1 MTQSNE
7 NADVDVV
14 VVGAGFVG
22 IYATHYLRDQLGLT
36 VCTFESGSDVGGTW
50 FWNRYPGAR
59 CDIESTHYSY
69 SFSEE
74 LQSEWH
80 WSERY
85 AAQPEILS
93 YLNYVADKF
102 DIRRNV
108 QFNTRITSMVWDD
121 AKSVWHVGTDD
132 GKTTTTRFIVSGAG
146 NLSIPKRPEF
156 PGIDN
161 FKGQLLSTHR
171 WPHEPVDLAG
181 KRVGIIGTGA
191 SGIQVIQSI
200 APEVGHL
207 TVFQRTPNFACP
219 LRNRPVSDA
228 EHEERVKIYPQIRQG
243 ALNNFMGIITDEP
256 GESAKT
262 VSAEERKKVYDRI
275 YYDVGG
281 FHILVGT
288 YADLLFDK
296 ESNDTLADY
305 LRDRIA
311 DRVDDPAVAKM
322 LTPHD
327 HPFGTK
333 RAPMETNYY
342 EVFNRDNVTLVDVRA
357 NPIEEVTEKGVR
369 VGGVEHE
376 LDVLI
381 SAMGFNFST
390 GALLEMGVVGR
401 DGLTLNEKWA
411 NGPETYLG
419 IASHGFPNFFMI
431 TGPQSHVA
439 LTNNPLAI
447 EDHVN
452 FASETIRHMV
462 ENEIDTIEPTPD
474 AEAEWGETVRSLADA
489 TLFPLA
495 KSFFMG
501 ANIPGKP
508 VAPLMYLGGSPVY
521 RALCNEIA
529 AENYRGFELRGA
541 NVGVQEPV

>member
-1 MTQSNE
+1 MTQFNE
-7 NADVDVV
+7 QADVDVV
-14 VVGAGFVG
+14 VVGTGFVG
-22 IYATHYLRDQLGLT
+22 IYATHYLRDQLGLA
-36 VCTFESGSDVGGTW
+36 VRTFEAGSDVGGTW

-59 CDIESTHYSY
+59 CDIESAHYSY

-74 LQSEWH
+74 LQSEWK

-85 AAQPEILS
+85 AAQPEILA
-93 YLNYVADKF
+93 YLNHVADKF
-102 DIRRNV
+102 DIRRSV

-121 AKSVWHVGTDD
+121 AASVWHVGTDA
-132 GKTTTTRFIVSGAG
+132 GETTTARFIVSGAG
-146 NLSIPKRPEF
+146 NLSIPKKPEF

-161 FKGQLLSTHR
+161 FKGQLISTHR

-191 SGIQVIQSI
+191 SGIQVIQTI
-200 APEVGHL
+200 ASEVGHL

-219 LRNRPVSDA
+219 LRNRPVSEA
-228 EHEERVKIYPQIRQG
+228 EHEERVKNYPDIREG
-243 ALNNFMGIITDEP
+243 ALHNFMGIVSDEP
-256 GESAKT
+256 GESAK
-262 VSAEERKKVYDRI
+262 AAGEEERKAAYDRM

-288 YADLLFDK
+288 YGDLLFDK
-296 ESNDTLADY
+296 ESNDTLAEY
-305 LRDRIA
+305 LREQIA
-311 DRVDDPAVAKM
+311 KRVEDPSVAAM

-333 RAPMETNYY
+333 RAPMETNYF
-342 EVFNRDNVTLVDVRA
+342 EVYNRDNVTLVDVRA
-357 NPIEEVTEKGVR
+357 NPIQEVTEKGVR
-369 VGGVEHE
+369 VGDTEYE
-376 LDVLI
+376 FDVLI

-401 DGLTLNEKWA
+401 NGLTLNEKWA
-411 NGPETYLG
+411 DGPETYLG

-452 FASETIRHMV
+452 FASETIRYLV
-462 ENEIDTIEPTPD
+462 DNDIDTIEPT
-474 AEAEWGETVRSLADA
+474 AESETEWVETVRTLADA

-508 VAPLMYLGGSPVY
+508 ISPLMYLGGSPTY
-521 RALCNEIA
+521 RALCYEIA
-529 AENYRGFELRGA
+529 ADNYRGFALQRA
-541 NVGVQEPV
+541 TVNS